1 MPVLKPKPTLVET
14 QEEGFN
20 VKKLIYDYSIV
31 SVNNYKTTGEKKL
44 IIRDVD
50 ECEIIIDEEK
60 TKEIFIKSFSKT
72 LIKTESLIDEE
83 YNELLLNKGA
93 CVHMSLIR
101 NVWYILSSDGIK
113 RD

>member
-50 ECEIIIDEEK
+50 ECEIIID
-60 TKEIFIKSFSKT
+60 
-72 LIKTESLIDEE
+72 
-83 YNELLLNKGA
+83 
-93 CVHMSLIR
+93 
-101 NVWYILSSDGIK
+101 
-113 RD
+113 